1 MTGRV
6 GRQECR
12 AQGPKELIGSR
23 DYFVWEP
30 HCALVKAT
38 AKSREG
44 VEVMFGTELAPRNQV
59 AGSESSDLA
68 WNQDFMV

>member
-1 MTGRV
+1 M
-6 GRQECR
+6 
-12 AQGPKELIGSR
+12 
-23 DYFVWEP
+23 
-30 HCALVKAT
+30 VKAT

-44 VEVMFGTELAPRNQV
+44 VEVMFGTELATRNQV